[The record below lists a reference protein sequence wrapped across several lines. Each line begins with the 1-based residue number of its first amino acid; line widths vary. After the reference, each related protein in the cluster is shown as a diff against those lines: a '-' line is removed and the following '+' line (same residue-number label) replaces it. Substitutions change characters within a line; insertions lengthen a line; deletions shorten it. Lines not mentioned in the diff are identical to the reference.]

1 MEVQLQ
7 KESFAPGDTVAG
19 TVVVHEGGRSRSLE
33 VRLEFH
39 EKTEDYTSVVRTI
52 STGALHS
59 GDLAAGMVFPF
70 SLSVPADALPNC
82 RGGIGELC
90 WQVHVKS
97 DERGRD
103 SHVWQRVLVAVR
115 QNPRQSSVRPG
126 AGQLTAP
133 SLAQPFPIRDYDAL
147 EVSEILLVLPELYD
161 DELELV
167 EQRERAGKQRAPILD
182 RIDEL
187 R

>member
-33 VRLEFH
+33 VGLEFH

-70 SLSVPADALPNC
+70 SLSLPADALPNC

-103 SHVWQRVLVAVR
+103 THVWQRVVVAVR
-115 QNPRQSSVRPG
+115 RNPREASASPA
-126 AGQLTAP
+126 AGRLIGPPLTR
-133 SLAQPFPIRDYDAL
+133 PFPIRDYDTL
-147 EVSEILLVLPELYD
+147 EVSEILPVLPELYD